1 MTKPPSK
8 ISAIS
13 GIPNNPRPRNI
24 RDRGLALPKPCEG
37 GFIALMSAII
47 IATIL
52 LLVATT
58 GGLTGIFAR
67 GNVLDAELKAR
78 SVAAADACVDQALL
92 ALANDASYTGGVGG
106 DTYTLNN
113 LDQCTVSVA
122 TVSGQ
127 STLTIKGTS
136 GANATA
142 RATTNLQVVANTADL
157 SIVSWHE
164 AP

>member
-1 MTKPPSK
+1 MIQPRSK
-8 ISAIS
+8 
-13 GIPNNPRPRNI
+13 
-24 RDRGLALPKPCEG
+24 

-67 GNVLDAELKAR
+67 GNALDAELKAR
-78 SVAAADACVDQALL
+78 SVSAADACVDQALL
-92 ALANDASYTGGVGG
+92 SLANDPGYTGP
-106 DTYTLNN
+106 DTYNLNT
-113 LDQCTVSVA
+113 LDQCTVE
-122 TVSGQ
+122 TVQLDIPIAGQ
-127 STLTIKGTS
+127 LTLTIKGTS
-136 GANATA
+136 GANAAA

-157 SIVSWHE
+157 SIVSWRE